1 MSIIAAIYDRRIISF
16 LARCKPITKKIT
28 LDRPYRRDIKIDNVI
43 RLNYYLTINNTNYEI
58 YGIKGTKLVDY
69 LVTNEIDI
77 DPKFIQK
84 CKKILTNANLLEY
97 EVYIFNTNLNLV
109 SNINIKRFDSLNVKR
124 SRNEFEDD
132 TNFQE
137 LIENTFNYKIDQTW
151 VSASKTRNSA
161 LNDRCLDYYD
171 EYNISKFE
179 DEPVKRIPQSESKR
193 LKRDYGE
200 AVQQKFKEGI
210 DFENKVINVL
220 FDTYKEKI
228 VKIGESYMARDK
240 QMCIKTFKA
249 MYRGIPLIYQGVLQ
263 NPENQTLGSV
273 DLLVRNDYINI
284 ITNNTYD
291 AGDMDSN
298 KLESPFPHKHF
309 YYAVDIK
316 NTKLQFNVDN
326 TTLRNNTSVKPFK
339 FQLHVYNE
347 ALKYMQKVNTKK
359 AFILGRGWKM
369 ERIVNKER
377 IVNQSN
383 EFNDKLG
390 TVNFG
395 DKDDHIMIETDSS
408 IKWLHELKES
418 TDWTHRPPSN
428 KHIYPNMCNTN
439 DDGYRHIKQKSAEEL
454 RDITMIAYLT
464 PEHRERAFR
473 EGIYSWD
480 DPKLNCEL
488 IGVSGKTAELV
499 DAILE
504 TNRDKSERVVFF
516 KNLDNSEGILNS
528 DKLEYY
534 IDFETILRD
543 NQNYVY
549 MIGLGYAHKSCG
561 WVYKCFVLDELNE
574 VSERKMYDQFI
585 SYINDVNRSF
595 KVNYQPLFY
604 HWSSVEPNQLNKLI
618 TNLKLPQNDIKWFD
632 LYKYF
637 RDNIITI
644 KGAFSH
650 SLKSIGR
657 GMFVNKLINT
667 FWDENSLKD
676 NKIGI
681 LAYNKYIQKNDTGE
695 FDDVVKY
702 NEVDCEIMYDILMVV
717 RGLQ

>member
-97 EVYIFNTNLNLV
+97 EVYVFNTNHKLV

-179 DEPVKRIPQSESKR
+179 DEPVKRIPQLESKR

>member
-1 MSIIAAIYDRRIISF
+1 MSLIAAVFDRRITSF
-16 LARCKPITKKIT
+16 LSRCKPITSKIS
-28 LDRPYRRDIKIDNVI
+28 LDRPYVRNLKIDNVL
-43 RLNYYLTINNTNYEI
+43 RLNYYLTINNINYEI
-58 YGIKGTKLVDY
+58 YGIKGNKLIDY
-69 LVTNEIDI
+69 LITNEIDI
-77 DPKFIQK
+77 DQNYTNR
-84 CKKILTNANLLEY
+84 CKKILAATNLVEY
-97 EVYIFNTNLNLV
+97 EIYVFNTNHKLV
-109 SNINIKRFDSLNVKR
+109 SNINIKRFETSNGKR

-132 TNFQE
+132 KKFQE

-179 DEPVKRIPQSESKR
+179 DEPVKRIPQSETKK

-200 AVQQKFKEGI
+200 GVQQKFKDGI
-210 DFENKVINVL
+210 DFENKVIKSL

-240 QMCIKTFKA
+240 EMCIKTFKA

-263 NPENQTLGSV
+263 NPENHTLGSV
-273 DLLVRNDYINI
+273 DLLVRNDYINL

-291 AGDMDSN
+291 MESR

-326 TTLRNNTSVKPFK
+326 TTLRNNTCVKPFK

-347 ALKYMQKVNTKK
+347 ALKYMQKVNTEK

-369 ERIVNKER
+369 ERIVNKEK

-390 TVNFG
+390 TIDFAE
-395 DKDDHIMIETDSS
+395 KDDHIMTETDSS

-454 RDITMIAYLT
+454 KDITIIAYLT
-464 PEHRERAFR
+464 PEHRERAFK

-480 DPKLNCEL
+480 NPKLNSEL
-488 IGVSGKTAELV
+488 IGVTGKIGELV
-499 DAILE
+499 DAILN
-504 TNRDKSERVVFF
+504 TNRDKSAKLVFF

-534 IDFETILRD
+534 IDFETILKD
-543 NQNYVY
+543 NTNYVY

-561 WVYKCFVLDELNE
+561 WIYKCFTLDELNE

-585 SYINDVNRSF
+585 AYIDIVNRAF

-637 RDNIITI
+637 RDNVITV

-681 LAYNKYIQKNDTGE
+681 LAYNKYIRNNDTGE

-702 NEVDCEIMYDILMVV
+702 NEVDCEIMYDILMVI